1 MEVEHLW
8 PIFFISL
15 HAMVPITLAAIGET
29 IEESAGLF
37 NIGLEGMMLISALT
51 GALGAEYTGSAVGGL
66 LVGLSTGALLG
77 FVFGVINTY
86 WKGDQLITGVGI
98 NLLALGFVAFML
110 VNLGA
115 PGFHIV
121 PRDVQIKLIPLGVG
135 AVSPLVLVTVAMAF
149 VVYWLLHRTQLG
161 IRIKAVG
168 ENPAAADVA
177 GISVNAVRLGT
188 AIAAGALIGLAG
200 AYLSVDWF
208 GAVTKEITAG
218 RGFIALAT
226 VVFSGLNPLLA
237 LLGGFIFG
245 FFDGFATWVST
256 YPKIKEIIPWQF
268 VAMAPYIVTLLVV
281 AGAIGRVRFPKA
293 LGIPYLRE

>member
-8 PIFFISL
+8 PIFFLSL

-37 NIGLEGMMLISALT
+37 NIGLEGMLLISALT
-51 GALGAEYTGSAVGGL
+51 GALGAEYTGSAIGGL

-77 FVFGVINTY
+77 LVFGVINTY

-98 NLLALGFVAFML
+98 YLLALGFVAFML

-115 PGFHIV
+115 PGFHTV

-135 AVSPLVLVTVAMAF
+135 ALSPLVLVTVAMAF

-188 AIAAGALIGLAG
+188 AIAAGALVGLAG

-208 GAVTKEITAG
+208 GAVTKEVSAG

-245 FFDGFATWVST
+245 FFDGFATWVAT

-293 LGIPYLRE
+293 LGTPYLRE